1 MTLVSLLVVVMH
13 LKLLDLSDIDDDHDT
28 VWSSSET
35 RGQDDDG
42 DDIYIMMS
50 VCLFVCLSRKMITS
64 S

>member
-35 RGQDDDG
+35 RRQVDG
-42 DDIYIMMS
+42 GNG
-50 VCLFVCLSRKMITS
+50 
-64 S
+64 